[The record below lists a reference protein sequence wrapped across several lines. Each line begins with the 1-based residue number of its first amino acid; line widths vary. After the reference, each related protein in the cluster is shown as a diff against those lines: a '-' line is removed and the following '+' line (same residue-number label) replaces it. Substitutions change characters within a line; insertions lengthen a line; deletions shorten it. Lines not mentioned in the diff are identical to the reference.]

1 MRAAFKKL
9 KNDGVNAEQALRCVT
24 SSLHPKACKKSG
36 HVAELCLLQ
45 ALCVAG
51 GIPVV

>member
-9 KNDGVNAEQALRCVT
+9 KNDGVNAEQALRCGNV
-24 SSLHPKACKKSG
+24 SLPRSQEVCG
-36 HVAELCLLQ
+36 IAELCLLQ

-51 GIPVV
+51 GVPVV